1 MMRTN
6 NIIDDERRDIP
17 LLLEVFAVISAVA
30 FVCALLEM
38 MS

>member
-1 MMRTN
+1 MRTN
-6 NIIDDERRDIP
+6 NIIDHKRRDIP